1 MKNFFYKLVSFILS
15 FFLLIYLW
23 FYIELLGF
31 GGLLIFLKKKR
42 TNLLNISCI
51 SYVSRSIKL
60 ICFVFP
66 CFKCLVRASVVKTI
80 FSETESLKLI
90 IGINKNEEKSFES
103 HAWITFDNKI
113 VLNNDLKVNSY
124 KIIHTI

>member
-15 FFLLIYLW
+15 FFILIYLW

-42 TNLLNISCI
+42 TNLLNISHI
-51 SYVSRSIKL
+51 SYVSRSITL
-60 ICFVFP
+60 ICLVFP

-113 VLNNDLKVNSY
+113 VLNNDLKTNAY